1 MKKVFLLLTSAMFGV
16 AAMAQ
21 TSWGELTAI
30 DEVTGEISLP
40 YNSFGPDNDGDGK
53 ADQFQKGNALLN
65 DAVFQDDGNTA
76 WTPALNEDFTITVTA
91 TPSFSGKLQFSIA
104 CEEAEVDYWGE
115 MSGYGIIENVEA
127 GVEFTKELTLTINSV
142 EKNGVAMAV
151 AHLVMACF
159 PEPASSD
166 PSFTQE
172 PKIINFKSFELHYS
186 APLDIESPFSLTC
199 DGPADKAE
207 DGYKYMVQE
216 KTTEYTGVKEGAF
229 VNVEFSGVAMQDIA
243 TMMFGLA
250 NQDESGSKWELLCEM
265 GTFAANIKKDQKL
278 DTKFSLKLE
287 KDPVEDV
294 FTYINYFMAQDP
306 EKVAKLYF
314 KESSV
319 KITVTADQK
328 YPFPDVDVT
337 AVDEVA
343 AADFAIEGGMVYSA
357 GVITVYDV
365 TGKVVATASQEF
377 NVNTLAPGAYAIVAE
392 EGTIKFVK

>member
-21 TSWGELTAI
+21 TSWGDITSI
-30 DEVTGEISLP
+30 SEVTGEISLP
-40 YNSFGPDNDGDGK
+40 YNQYGPDNDGDGK
-53 ADQFQKGNALLN
+53 ADQFQKGNSLLT
-65 DAVFQDDGNTA
+65 DAVFEDSGNAA
-76 WTPALNEDFTITVTA
+76 WVPALNEDFTISLTA
-91 TPSFSGKLQFSIA
+91 TPNFSGKLQFSIA
-104 CEEAEVDYWGE
+104 CEEAEVDYWAE

-127 GVEFTKELTLTINSV
+127 GVEFTKELTLTINAI
-142 EKNGVAMAV
+142 EKAGVPLSV

-159 PEPASSD
+159 PEPSSAD
-166 PSFTQE
+166 ESFTTE

-186 APLDIESPFSLTC
+186 AALDIEKPFSLTC
-199 DGPADKAE
+199 DGPADKPE
-207 DGYKYMVQE
+207 DGFKYMVQE

-229 VNVEFSGVAMQDIA
+229 VNVEFTGVAMQDIA

-250 NQDESGSKWELLCEM
+250 NQDESGSKWELMCEM

-278 DTKFSLKLE
+278 DTKFSLKLD
-287 KDPVEDV
+287 KNPVEGV

-314 KESSV
+314 KESTV
-319 KITVTADQK
+319 KVTVSADQK
-328 YPFPDVDVT
+328 YPFPVVT
-337 AVDEVA
+337 ALDEVA

-357 GVITVYDV
+357 GVITVYNV
-365 TGKVVATASQEF
+365 AGQVVATASQEF
-377 NVNTLAPGAYAIVAE
+377 NVNTLAAGAYFIVAE